1 MTGSGAHTGWI
12 RGLILTGA
20 GLFIFALFVSAIYDP
35 KIRVLHVLEALIYI
49 AVIVLTRRSSAWG
62 FGAGCII
69 AIFWNYIGL
78 FVINFVKSGVQEF
91 LLLLQ
96 TGHLHRPDLL
106 IALPAAAGNFL
117 LMLGCLAGFFR
128 TSPKAKQWRQF
139 ALGGVLSV
147 AYFVLIIVTTGRHYV
162 GLLKRVFRL

>member
-1 MTGSGAHTGWI
+1 MTGSGAQTGWI
-12 RGLILTGA
+12 RGLILTGT

-35 KIRVLHVLEALIYI
+35 KIRVLHVFEALIYI
-49 AVIVLTRRSSAWG
+49 AIIVLTRRNSAWG

-78 FVINFVKSGVQEF
+78 FVTNFVKSGVQEF
-91 LLLLQ
+91 FLLLQ

-117 LMLGCLAGFFR
+117 LMLAVSPDSSVPRRRQSSGGSLLLAGYYGWL
-128 TSPKAKQWRQF
+128 T
-139 ALGGVLSV
+139 LC
-147 AYFVLIIVTTGRHYV
+147 
-162 GLLKRVFRL
+162 